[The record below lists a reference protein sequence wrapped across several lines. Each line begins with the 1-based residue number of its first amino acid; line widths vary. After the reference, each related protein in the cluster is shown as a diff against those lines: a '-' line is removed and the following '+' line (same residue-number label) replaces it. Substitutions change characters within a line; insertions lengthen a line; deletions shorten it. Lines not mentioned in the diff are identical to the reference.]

1 MLSQQAGGSCKK
13 TVSELL
19 DVSGVHVDGGSDG
32 KAEEFMTELSF
43 QEQWMHR
50 DAKTLLL
57 KYIKPLY
64 VDL

>member
-43 QEQWMHR
+43 QEQ
-50 DAKTLLL
+50 
-57 KYIKPLY
+57 
-64 VDL
+64 